1 MSGLPTRVN
10 IRLTGGTV
18 IELDVTGVADY
29 DAFTSIA
36 ERAAAGRGG
45 EATINARN
53 GTSTFRY
60 EDVERVEFLHGV
72 YWLDGTE
79 VTR

>member
-10 IRLTGGTV
+10 FRLTGGRF
-18 IELDVTGVADY
+18 IELDIRNAADY
-29 DAFTSIA
+29 DASTTIA
-36 ERAAAGRGG
+36 ERAAAGCTG

-53 GTSTFRY
+53 DTSTFRY
-60 EDVERVEFLHGV
+60 EDVVRVEFLHGA

-79 VTR
+79 VSR